1 MFAERWSESTG
12 SLLDSLLTLG
22 YSDRQVL
29 FPGLLARCLGYTIEI
44 L

>member
-1 MFAERWSESTG
+1 MFAERWSESIG
-12 SLLDSLLTLG
+12 RLLDSLLTLG

-29 FPGLLARCLGYTIEI
+29 FPGPLARCFGYTIEI

>member
-12 SLLDSLLTLG
+12 SLLDSLPTLG
-22 YSDRQVL
+22 YSDRRVL
-29 FPGLLARCLGYTIEI
+29 FPGLLACCFGYTVEI